1 MIIIQIY
8 LLGLKKPIFNQPI
21 KLKVIATKEQFM
33 KLKQFLEEGYTLEEI
48 GREFNVATSYVSEY
62 MKMIGLDKDD
72 FKDRKTN
79 KLKRKE
85 EGNKLTFMEEFW
97 YLIRHEIGR

>member
-1 MIIIQIY
+1 
-8 LLGLKKPIFNQPI
+8 
-21 KLKVIATKEQFM
+21 
-33 KLKQFLEEGYTLEEI
+33 
-48 GREFNVATSYVSEY
+48 

-79 KLKRKE
+79 KQKRKE

>member
-1 MIIIQIY
+1 MSKRKFRPR
-8 LLGLKKPIFNQPI
+8 KKLPID
-21 KLKVIATKEQFM
+21 KLE
-33 KLKQFLEEGYTLEEI
+33 QFLEEGYTLEEI

-72 FKDRKTN
+72 FKDRKAN
-79 KLKRKE
+79 KQKRKE
-85 EGNKLTFMEEFW
+85 EGNKLTFMEELW

>member
-1 MIIIQIY
+1 MSKRKFRPR
-8 LLGLKKPIFNQPI
+8 KKLPKD
-21 KLKVIATKEQFM
+21 KLE
-33 KLKQFLEEGYTLEEI
+33 QFLEEGYTLEEI

-72 FKDRKTN
+72 FKDRKKN
-79 KLKRKE
+79 KLKRRQE
-85 EGNKLTFMEEFW
+85 NEKLTFIEEFW